1 MKNKEIVAKILV
13 FLAMWSVGCNISGVE
28 ERCSTKVPAQ
38 AFLALSDSIAY
49 DYIKYSLD
57 NDCEIDSSLASLFA
71 LRSIGSEDKYFLMS
85 YDICCEKSAAT
96 YELGLCNC
104 YLAEHYFY
112 TNRFELAA
120 KTYGKV
126 LTLFLEN
133 SDSLDF
139 FKSFSNLNRH
149 DQNLYLSCLLS
160 RANTYSRMK
169 DHELVKKDL
178 DIGLKLSRTINP
190 IFIESFE
197 RGFN

>member
-1 MKNKEIVAKILV
+1 MKNNKTVYQIFI
-13 FLAMWSVGCNISGVE
+13 FLALLSAGCNDTGVK
-28 ERCSTKVPAQ
+28 ERCSTKVPPE
-38 AFLALSDSIAY
+38 AFLLMTDSIAY
-49 DYIKYSLD
+49 DYIRYSFD

-71 LRSIGSEDKYFLMS
+71 LRSIGAEDKYFLMS
-85 YDICCEKSAAT
+85 YDICCEKSET
-96 YELGLCNC
+96 KNELGHCNC

-126 LTLFLEN
+126 LALFLEN
-133 SDSLDF
+133 SDSLEF
-139 FKSFSNLNRH
+139 FKSFSNLSRF

-160 RANTYSRMK
+160 RANSNSRLK
-169 DHELVKKDL
+169 NQELVKRDL
-178 DIGLKLSRTINP
+178 DLGLKLSRTINP